1 MESESRKVSTL
12 PPPYVSGEY
21 SLDGLLEA
29 PMTGCEVRRPL
40 MDGGRGNSLAFQHT
54 SAKTFSKFLQTQFFH
69 VLIRDSITKVGICL
83 LPQVLKKV

>member
-40 MDGGRGNSLAFQHT
+40 MDGGRGNSLAFQ
-54 SAKTFSKFLQTQFFH
+54 TQFFH
-69 VLIRDSITKVGICL
+69 VLIRDRITKVGICL